1 MKNNNRRKIDEA
13 PKIEYTAS
21 FKVNRSD
28 ELLEFLLKKMNTSRN
43 NVKNLLSHHMV
54 LVNGSPVSQY
64 NLMLAKDDEVKITKK
79 PITNMPRIKNDIKN
93 KKDKPKKVY
102 LDIVYEDD
110 DFIAI
115 NKPQGLL
122 SVESDK
128 ERECAFSYV
137 LEYMQDNDPT
147 SRPFVL
153 HRIDKETSGVLV
165 FAKNVKI
172 HSMLRLKWNEL
183 IQTREYYAM
192 VEGTLKEKEG
202 RITSYLKENQNNM
215 VYSTQDP
222 SGQKAVTDY
231 KVKKE
236 NGQYSLLSILI
247 YTGRKNQIR
256 VHMQDLG
263 HPIVGDEKYGYTK
276 NPLKRLGLHAS
287 KLEFLHPITGKLIS
301 IKAPVPSIFY
311 GPFEKEK

>member
-1 MKNNNRRKIDEA
+1 
-13 PKIEYTAS
+13 
-21 FKVNRSD
+21 
-28 ELLEFLLKKMNTSRN
+28 
-43 NVKNLLSHHMV
+43 
-54 LVNGSPVSQY
+54 
-64 NLMLAKDDEVKITKK
+64 
-79 PITNMPRIKNDIKN
+79 
-93 KKDKPKKVY
+93 
-102 LDIVYEDD
+102 
-110 DFIAI
+110 
-115 NKPQGLL
+115 
-122 SVESDK
+122 
-128 ERECAFSYV
+128 
-137 LEYMQDNDPT
+137 
-147 SRPFVL
+147 
-153 HRIDKETSGVLV
+153 
-165 FAKNVKI
+165 
-172 HSMLRLKWNEL
+172 MLRLKWNEL

-236 NGQYSLLSILI
+236 NGQYSLLSVLI

-287 KLEFLHPITGKLIS
+287 KLEFLHPITGKIIS

>member
-1 MKNNNRRKIDEA
+1 MRNKVTKERPE
-13 PKIEYTAS
+13 KIEYTAS

-79 PITNMPRIKNDIKN
+79 PQLNMSRV
-93 KKDKPKKVY
+93 KPKRVY
-102 LDIVYEDD
+102 LDIIYEDD

-115 NKPQGLL
+115 NKPNGLL

-137 LEYMQDNDPT
+137 LEYMQENDPK

-172 HSMLRLKWNEL
+172 HSMLKLNWNEY
-183 IQTREYYAM
+183 IKTREYFAM

-202 RITSYLKENQNNM
+202 RITSYLKENQNNL

-222 SGQKAVTDY
+222 SGALAVTDY

-236 NGQYSLLSILI
+236 NGQYSLLSVLI

-256 VHMQDLG
+256 VHMHDIG
-263 HPIVGDEKYGYTK
+263 NPIVGDDKYGCTK
-276 NPLKRLGLHAS
+276 NPLTRLGLHAS
-287 KLEFLHPITGKLIS
+287 RLEFLHPITKELIS
-301 IKAPVPSIFY
+301 IKAPVPNIFY
-311 GPFEKEK
+311 GPFEKER

>member
-1 MKNNNRRKIDEA
+1 
-13 PKIEYTAS
+13 
-21 FKVNRSD
+21 
-28 ELLEFLLKKMNTSRN
+28 MNTSRN

-79 PITNMPRIKNDIKN
+79 PQLSMPRVKNDSKN
-93 KKDKPKKVY
+93 KKDKPKRVY
-102 LDIVYEDD
+102 LDIIYEDD

-115 NKPQGLL
+115 NKPNGLL

-137 LEYMQDNDPT
+137 LEYMQENDPK

-172 HSMLRLKWNEL
+172 HSMLKLNWNEY
-183 IQTREYYAM
+183 IKTREYFAM

-202 RITSYLKENQNNM
+202 RITSYLKENQNNL

-222 SGQKAVTDY
+222 SGALAVTDY

-236 NGQYSLLSILI
+236 NGQYSLLSVLI

-256 VHMQDLG
+256 VHMHDIG
-263 HPIVGDEKYGYTK
+263 NPIVGDDKYGCTK

-287 KLEFLHPITGKLIS
+287 RLEFLHPITKELIS
-301 IKAPVPSIFY
+301 IKAPVPNIFY
-311 GPFEKEK
+311 GPFEKER

>member
-1 MKNNNRRKIDEA
+1 MRNNIRKKDDT
-13 PKIEYTAS
+13 PKMEFTAT

-64 NLMLAKDDEVKITKK
+64 NLMLAKDDEVKISKRPVTE
-79 PITNMPRIKNDIKN
+79 MPRM
-93 KKDKPKKVY
+93 KKDPNNKNSKPKKVY
-102 LDIVYEDD
+102 LDIIYEDD

-115 NKPQGLL
+115 NKPAGLL

-192 VEGTLKEKEG
+192 IEGTLKEKEG
-202 RITSYLKENQNNM
+202 RITSYLKENQNNL

-236 NGQYSLLSILI
+236 NGQYSLLSVLI

-287 KLEFLHPITGKLIS
+287 KLEFKNPITGKLIS
-301 IKAPVPSIFY
+301 IKAPVPSIFF

>member
-1 MKNNNRRKIDEA
+1 M
-13 PKIEYTAS
+13 
-21 FKVNRSD
+21 NRSD

-54 LVNGSPVSQY
+54 LVSGSPVSQY

-93 KKDKPKKVY
+93 KKDKPKRVY

-172 HSMLRLKWNEL
+172 HSILRLKWNEL

-236 NGQYSLLSILI
+236 NGQYSLLSVLI